1 MRASLFS
8 SSLMLAL
15 LGCNGGGGST
25 DSDADTDVNAAAA
38 EIAGLYR
45 VNSQAT
51 DDGCTGNFTE
61 TLPIPFFELRG
72 TEAGVDFYVC
82 RSETDC
88 DESPDSSRSLKQKK
102 NGDWVHSDV
111 WASLNEADPAA
122 KYCELN
128 ERVASLNEKG
138 GDKYTLESNKF
149 QEGIQE
155 AGISSESD
163 CTDMLA
169 DWSPTG
175 NATKSQ
181 CERIQA
187 TKVK

>member
-1 MRASLFS
+1 MRFPL
-8 SSLMLAL
+8 LATTLSVVL
-15 LGCNGGGGST
+15 LACDGGSGGK
-25 DSDADTDVNAAAA
+25 DAGADTDAGGDAPA
-38 EIAGLYR
+38 IAGLYR

-51 DDGCTGNFTE
+51 DDACSGNYTE

-72 TEAGVDFYVC
+72 TGDAVDFYVC

-88 DESPDSSRSLKQKK
+88 DETPDSSRSLRQKK
-102 NGDWVHSDV
+102 NGDWVHTEE
-111 WASLNEADPAA
+111 WASLNDADPAA

-128 ERVASLNEKG
+128 QRVASLNEKG

-149 QEGIQE
+149 QEGIQD
-155 AGISSESD
+155 AGISSEND
-163 CTDMLA
+163 CVDMLA
-169 DWSPTG
+169 DWSPS
-175 NATKSQ
+175 AEASKSQ